1 MAKNKKRRHPTS
13 SFVQMTCNNMTP
25 IAYKNSKMIPYQ
37 ANARQKREV
46 TISKQSSVWFVF
58 IEIILKNNKIQIFF
72 FYDSIVSMGEAGFKD
87 VSVEKALG
95 NKKLYFKN

>member
-37 ANARQKREV
+37 AKAQQKREI

-58 IEIILKNNKIQIFF
+58 IEIILKNNKKFF
-72 FYDSIVSMGEAGFKD
+72 FFK
-87 VSVEKALG
+87 
-95 NKKLYFKN
+95 